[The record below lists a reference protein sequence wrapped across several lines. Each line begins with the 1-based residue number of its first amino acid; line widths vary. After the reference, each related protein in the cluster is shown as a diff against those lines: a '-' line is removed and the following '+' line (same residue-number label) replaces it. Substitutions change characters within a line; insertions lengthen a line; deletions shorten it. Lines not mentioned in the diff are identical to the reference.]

1 MQERVRCYQCK
12 GKGYYAVR
20 GFDGNERVECE
31 CDGGLVTIGLTDAEI
46 AEMDAV
52 EAVMAVEEFL
62 AAPVAPI
69 TVDHPGMTPAFF
81 DTAIKRAHD
90 AGLGITFTGS
100 ETALVASA
108 SNPTIRY
115 LTTRTSCSCTGGT
128 THGRC
133 LHRAYLIF
141 MTDVVAATV
150 AESIAA

>member
-1 MQERVRCYQCK
+1 MQERVRCYTCK
-12 GKGYYAVR
+12 GKGYFAVQ

-31 CDGGLVTIGLTDAEI
+31 CDGGFVTIGLTDEQI

-52 EAVMAVEEFL
+52 ETLLDVDRHIN
-62 AAPVAPI
+62 PTI
-69 TVDHPGMTPAFF
+69 TVNHPNMTPAFF
-81 DTAIKRAHD
+81 DNAIKRAHD

-108 SNPTIRY
+108 SNPTVRY

-150 AESIAA
+150 AESVAA